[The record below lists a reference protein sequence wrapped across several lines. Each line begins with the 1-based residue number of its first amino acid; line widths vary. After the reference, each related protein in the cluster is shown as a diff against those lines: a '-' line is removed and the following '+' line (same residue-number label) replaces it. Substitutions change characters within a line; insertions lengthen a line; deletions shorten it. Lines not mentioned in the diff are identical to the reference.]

1 MNETSQKILEAAI
14 CVFAR
19 DGVAG
24 ATTREIARTARVNE
38 VTLFRYF
45 KNKNELL
52 RRVVARCSESFEHVF
67 AEASFETRAD
77 LRRTVLAYAT
87 IYMSVLHE
95 NEDFVRTF
103 LGELNRHPK
112 LCRSLFI
119 ESSKP
124 ARQKFIAYLQ
134 AAQKRRLVRRNLDVT
149 TAADAFTGMLLAGV
163 IRRPLTE
170 AVYRNEDYVKT
181 CLELFFKGI
190 EA

>member
-1 MNETSQKILEAAI
+1 MKETSRRILDAAI
-14 CVFAR
+14 RVFAR

-45 KNKNELL
+45 KNKDELL
-52 RRVVARCSESFEHVF
+52 RRVVARCSERFEHVF
-67 AEASFETRAD
+67 TEASFETRTY
-77 LRRTVLAYAT
+77 LRRTVLTYGT
-87 IYMSVLHE
+87 IYVGMLHE

-103 LGELNRHPK
+103 LGELGRHPK

-119 ESSKP
+119 ESAKP
-124 ARQKFIAYLQ
+124 ARQKFISYLQ

-149 TAADAFTGMLLAGV
+149 TAADAFSGMLLSGV

-170 AVYRNEDYVKT
+170 TAYRNEDYVKT
-181 CLELFFKGI
+181 CLELFLKGI
-190 EA
+190 EP